1 MFAVFR
7 HPEVGL
13 GVCPEQAAKHY
24 RDNGWVR
31 VSEWNADP
39 SDLHLE
45 LFSDATEDLDA
56 PEKPATKPAPAAP
69 ADTKESKA

>member
-7 HPEVGL
+7 HPEAGL
-13 GVCPEQAAKHY
+13 GKCPEQAAKHY

-31 VSEWNADP
+31 VSEWTENP
-39 SDLHLE
+39 SDLHIE
-45 LFSDATEDLDA
+45 LFSGASADLDA
-56 PEKPATKPAPAAP
+56 PSKPAAKT